1 MADDK
6 VNALTPAE
14 FSDAWHAS
22 FEKIVGDAVTMDRL
36 RGRRM
41 VLEGRV
47 AQAAIDSI
55 RWTKIGVFVALL
67 SSGASLVIATL
78 DLLR

>member
-1 MADDK
+1 MANVD
-6 VNALTPAE
+6 VNALTGEE
-14 FSDAWHAS
+14 FSLARKAP
-22 FEKIVGDAVTMDRL
+22 FEEIVGDAVTMDRL
-36 RGRRM
+36 RARRL

-47 AQAAIDSI
+47 AQAALDSI
-55 RWTKIGVFVALL
+55 RWTKIGVFLALL